1 MPTYL
6 IEYRLRIQNASTIL
20 NPNGTGDALVLTSVA
35 SGTNPYI
42 AGPPTGD
49 GQELDP
55 VTGAV
60 RTGAYVLEV
69 VDVATGTDG
78 TGTVRVLTNA
88 LEDAA
93 YRQQLLSRRAYLETR
108 TDGGAWQSL
117 IAGYVLGI
125 RLIDAVRYAL
135 TIGDTRRVDIT
146 QPVAVSGR
154 IGNYTTRGC
163 LMGGP
168 VTTDFGPVKARGGWR
183 YRVTGAPTADRIVT
197 MTFEQGYAPNTRSP
211 VVTDFAKL
219 YREDVVTLINS
230 LPKGFVPASVPVN
243 FLDGSNVVQ
252 DLTLYIGTTATNAQA
267 TTVQLVAPGWFGPNL
282 DSYGLREL
290 TVYWPTTSP
299 VALPS
304 NGDKLFISMAQ
315 TTVSALA
322 PLLIDAHPVDIALA
336 VWSDAGID
344 YDSSGAWITT
354 IRNLIGADV
363 RVAVRLTNAP
373 TIDEFL
379 RNTIYGPFGLTTRT
393 DSLGRQQLIASR
405 IRVTT
410 TPSLTIAAADLREQS
425 PIVFDID
432 EKSAVQ
438 SVTVTMQ
445 ALGEYLAAPDTTSSP
460 IPPDGI
466 AVTTLTQ
473 RMTSAGGTV
482 FGARDIA
489 YDVPGMVHNAASF
502 VPTIT
507 QFLQTVGQ
515 ETIDRFGYG
524 APSAEVAVL
533 ASAASAAAQ
542 VGDEV
547 YLEAPHYPNRNYR
560 IGESTVGARIMQVI
574 RRTETPAGPL
584 LRLLDS
590 GINAQPV
597 SPAATITIAASTA
610 LPLSVARFTITNAAT
625 INSGGVLGVEVEW
638 GVGASAPTGN
648 GQTFSVYAAG
658 AVPTAAVDLP
668 AVTGSGQTVHVR
680 ARTLQSG
687 RRPSAWTAWA
697 SVTLTAIPTP
707 GTPTATVTDTSAQ
720 LQWSNTSSAYPIA
733 VHLFQGASAP
743 SNWAPYRI
751 ATVPAG
757 TTVAVVRSL
766 SAGLTYEV
774 GLAYDTPSGLGPF
787 ATASITASGSLGTAT
802 RPAGIALITQTDD
815 LSLPQGIALGLFAS
829 DPTKDIIV
837 ERSPVSGTG
846 FAEIARVSG
855 GSATYADL
863 KPRDAAT
870 FYYRLKHALGGFATS
885 AATGEVSGQARG
897 IPQPLV
903 RPGAVVPT
911 VGVAVTETSTQ
922 GTVTLSIVDPQ
933 GRLTQVRF
941 REDTGSGFGAW
952 TVVAAVPYTYT
963 ATIPVTGFLKIEY
976 EVSAFDADDRDR
988 VIAGGVESFDRNRVA
1003 NIVSAA
1009 GTFDLAGALTIAVQ
1023 ADTDTASFRY
1033 AVATTPWASDA
1044 AAYTAAQAGTLV
1056 NARNATISLAGP
1068 YAVGSTVYLAIA
1080 AYDGASGAGNVS
1092 GPYRYSYVNGSRD
1105 TISLTARA
1113 RITATTATD
1122 VTVRVAVACPVA
1134 PSPNTAGITY
1144 SATGITF
1151 GSPPPTNP
1159 QSVTPE
1165 LADSVSEAAGSY
1177 IDYVVPRPAVGNPP
1191 GRIVFTVT
1199 AASRVSAV
1207 DAVDVIAQD
1216 IVGPSLSI
1224 VTTPSTSSYSLVVTF
1239 TGTIAYDLDGVAQSV
1254 SGWTSPQTVTVTRND
1269 FSGAAK
1275 VAAFKV
1281 TKDGST
1287 VGESVTVPAKDVTSA
1302 SITIGTQSA
1311 DDATNVYTFTWTP
1324 SGFPTG
1330 TTYDLLYRTVTT
1342 TGDVEEG
1349 YLTGQTSPVNVTSGH
1364 TIGANPTYQM
1374 TVTALNSNSVLMQ
1387 RSRSGTFLT

>member
-1 MPTYL
+1 VPNYL
-6 IEYRLRIQNASTIL
+6 IEYRLRIRNASTSGS
-20 NPNGTGDALVLTSVA
+20 PNGTADALVLTSIA
-35 SGTNPYI
+35 GGTNPYL
-42 AGPPTGD
+42 AGPPSGD

-60 RTGAYVLEV
+60 RTGAYVVEV
-69 VDVATGTDG
+69 VDVATSVDG
-78 TGTVRVLTNA
+78 TGTVRVLTNN
-88 LEDAA
+88 LEDTA
-93 YRQQLLSRRAYLETR
+93 YRQQFLSRRAYLETR

-125 RLIDAVRYAL
+125 RLVSPVRYAI
-135 TIGDTRRVDIT
+135 TVGDTRRVDVT
-146 QPVAVSGR
+146 QPVAVSGS
-154 IGNYTTRGC
+154 IGTYDTRGC
-163 LMGGP
+163 LLGGP
-168 VTTDFGPVKARGGWR
+168 VTADFGPVKARGGWE
-183 YRVTGAPTADRIVT
+183 YEVTGITGRVVSLAFRR
-197 MTFEQGYAPNTRSP
+197 GYAPNAQSP
-211 VVTDFAKL
+211 EVTDFSKL
-219 YREDVVTLINS
+219 YRDDVVAAINS
-230 LPKGFVPASVPVN
+230 LGSAFAPEPVGA
-243 FLDGSNVVQ
+243 LGGGRVVL
-252 DLTLYIGTTATNAQA
+252 DLTLFIGTTRTNAVATN
-267 TTVQLVAPGWFGPNL
+267 VQLAAPGWFGPNL
-282 DSYGLREL
+282 DSYGLAAL
-290 TVYWPTTSP
+290 TVYWPTTAP

-304 NGDKLFISMAQ
+304 SGDRLYLSMAQ
-315 TTVSALA
+315 TTVSPVA
-322 PLLIDAHPVDIALA
+322 PLLIDAHPVNIALA
-336 VWSDAGID
+336 VWDDAGID
-344 YDSSGAWITT
+344 YDSSGAWIDAV
-354 IRNLIGADV
+354 RNLIGADV
-363 RVAVRLTNAP
+363 RIALRLTETP

-393 DSLGRQQLIASR
+393 DSLGRQELVPSR

-410 TPSLTIAAADLREQS
+410 TPSLTIAAGDLRDQS
-425 PIVFDID
+425 PVVFEID
-432 EKSAVQ
+432 ERSAVQ
-438 SVTVTMQ
+438 SVSVTMQ
-445 ALGEYLAAPDTTSSP
+445 ALGEYLAAPDTSSSP

-473 RMTSAGGTV
+473 RMTNASGTV

-489 YDVPGMVHNAASF
+489 YDIPGMVHNAASF
-502 VPTIT
+502 LPSIT
-507 QFLQTVGQ
+507 EFLQTIGQ

-542 VGDEV
+542 VGEEV

-560 IGESTVGARIMQVI
+560 IGESTIGARIMQVI
-574 RRTETPAGPL
+574 RRTETPAGPVF
-584 LRLLDS
+584 RLLDS

-597 SPAATITIAASTA
+597 SPAATISIAASST

-648 GQTFSVYAAG
+648 GQTFIVYAAG
-658 AVPTAAVDLP
+658 AVPTGAVDLP
-668 AVTGSGQTVHVR
+668 AVTGSAQTVHVR

-720 LQWSNTSSAYPIA
+720 LQWSNSSSAYPIA
-733 VHLFQGASAP
+733 VHLYLGGSAP
-743 SNWAPYRI
+743 ANWAPYRI

-766 SAGLTYEV
+766 SAGLTYQV

-787 ATASITASGSLGTAT
+787 ATASITASGSLATAT
-802 RPAGIALITQTDD
+802 RPAGLALITQTDD

-829 DPTKDIIV
+829 DPTKDLII

-846 FAEIARVSG
+846 FAELARVSG

-863 KPRDAAT
+863 LPRNAT
-870 FYYRLKHALGGFATS
+870 TYYYRLKHALGGFTTS
-885 AATGEVSGQARG
+885 SATGEVSGQARG

-952 TVVAAVPYTYT
+952 TVVSAAPYTYT
-963 ATIPVTGFLKIEY
+963 GTIPTTGFLKIEY

-988 VIAGGVESFDRNRVA
+988 VIAGGVESFDRNRIA

-1009 GTFDLAGALTIAVQ
+1009 GTFDLAGGLTIAVQ
-1023 ADTDTASFRY
+1023 ADTDTASFRW
-1033 AVATTPWASDA
+1033 AAATTPWASDA

-1056 NARNATISLAGP
+1056 NARNGTISLAGP

-1165 LADSVSEAAGSY
+1165 LSDSTSEAVGSFV
-1177 IDYVVPRPAVGNPP
+1177 DYTVPRPAVGNPP
-1191 GRIVFTVT
+1191 GRITFTVT
-1199 AASRVSAV
+1199 AASRVAAV

-1224 VTTPSTSSYSLVVTF
+1224 VTTPGTSSYSLAVTYV
-1239 TGTIAYDLDGVAQSV
+1239 GTPEYYLDNVSQSV
-1254 SGWTSPQTVTVTRND
+1254 SGWSSPQTVTVTRND
-1269 FSGAAK
+1269 FTGAAK
-1275 VAAFKV
+1275 VASFKV
-1281 TKDGST
+1281 TKDGSAI
-1287 VGESVTVPAKDVTSA
+1287 GESVTVPAKDATSA
-1302 SITIGTQSA
+1302 TITIGQQNA
-1311 DDATNVYTFTWTP
+1311 DDVTNEYEFTWTG

-1330 TTYDLLYRTVTT
+1330 TVYDLQYRTVTT
-1342 TGDVEEG
+1342 TGDVEDG
-1349 YLTGQTSPVNVTSGH
+1349 FLTNQTSPVTVTSGY
-1364 TIGANPTYQM
+1364 TIGINPTYQM
-1374 TVTALNSNSVLMQ
+1374 TVFARLSDTVLM
-1387 RSRSGTFLT
+1387 SRFRAGTFLT